1 MERRSS
7 SSIGA
12 DPATAREHEVVD
24 EWIRELDH
32 LDELLEKPARS
43 LIKLSDMATTCGIND
58 GRSTIHRVPTTV
70 DVQSPRVSETLFVHA
85 VVGSA
90 VQALHNRSRRF
101 DWLTGSDQKMLQ
113 SLSRELPT
121 RLISDP
127 ALQSQDPIAM
137 LDALPD
143 IAFGTLSPLVAA
155 EVFWL
160 LVRAGEGFAHG
171 DLGFLAL
178 FALLWALKRRTAGPF
193 DLGASLGFWRPTVAV
208 TARCLLPILRLNGIV
223 RRRAALWRDA
233 KRLCDEIEKSAPGRN
248 QYQRWQF
255 ASQLDRLAGILHELA
270 GLSIEP
276 KDFHDTADDL
286 TNLASPLTPLSPTAA
301 LGPKVRERMR
311 QLFSALREQN
321 ARVLARAEHATHVV
335 QKGLLDILATDSERR
350 EHLGNV
356 CNLIPAWDAQFD
368 AAKRAHTVCAEAL
381 KQLQTAVELCD
392 RLPRGAAFTH
402 ETLLE
407 SLEHLATI
415 NDRVHDILGTAIED
429 NVEWCVRCIGRE
441 VAHARAQNDTDFD
454 ATEVLSGVVIG
465 EWTERISRMQ
475 ATDAVRLSLRAARQD
490 GSWWSGQPV
499 FLEKRALGVWP
510 STTDIMLLF

>member
-43 LIKLSDMATTCGIND
+43 LIKLADMATTCGIND

-160 LVRAGEGFAHG
+160 LVRAGEGFA
-171 DLGFLAL
+171 
-178 FALLWALKRRTAGPF
+178 
-193 DLGASLGFWRPTVAV
+193 LGASLGFWRPTVAV

-286 TNLASPLTPLSPTAA
+286 TNLASPLT
-301 LGPKVRERMR
+301 
-311 QLFSALREQN
+311 
-321 ARVLARAEHATHVV
+321 
-335 QKGLLDILATDSERR
+335 
-350 EHLGNV
+350 
-356 CNLIPAWDAQFD
+356 
-368 AAKRAHTVCAEAL
+368 
-381 KQLQTAVELCD
+381 
-392 RLPRGAAFTH
+392 
-402 ETLLE
+402 
-407 SLEHLATI
+407 
-415 NDRVHDILGTAIED
+415 
-429 NVEWCVRCIGRE
+429 
-441 VAHARAQNDTDFD
+441 
-454 ATEVLSGVVIG
+454 
-465 EWTERISRMQ
+465 
-475 ATDAVRLSLRAARQD
+475 
-490 GSWWSGQPV
+490 
-499 FLEKRALGVWP
+499 
-510 STTDIMLLF
+510 